1 MLFRR
6 GQFRNVYKRLPDCP
20 TMELERTVRETVD
33 RWYERLGAP
42 LAGES
47 CAAIVQPMCYGMGI
61 MVVENGLGKSDEPN
75 DRFRN
80 EYLSSPFDQ
89 AVKQFRRDYLVL
101 RLMQHDFSAVDTAEA
116 IELGKDPRAGA
127 SMMARAL
134 AEYGMS
140 VREMK
145 ATPQKHINGTI
156 YKARGSI
163 DQDST
168 REQAAADIR
177 TFSGF
182 TGHSRLR
189 AFLRDQAVP
198 LARELTDVI
207 VVLAPHHLN
216 RLYSLPYDRNF
227 SEFKQWYLQE
237 QLIRCRGDYQMMSKV
252 SGKTVNAITKLMK
265 SHSVEVEEI
274 QRSMTTAQP

>member
-1 MLFRR
+1 
-6 GQFRNVYKRLPDCP
+6 
-20 TMELERTVRETVD
+20 MELERTVRDTVD

-80 EYLSSPFDQ
+80 GYLTLSFDD
-89 AVKQFRRDYLVL
+89 AVKEFRKDYLIL
-101 RLMQHDFSAVDTAEA
+101 RLMQHDFSAVDTAAA

-134 AEYGMS
+134 AEYDLT
-140 VREMK
+140 VREIK
-145 ATPQKHINGTI
+145 ATPERYIDGTM

-163 DQDST
+163 DRDST

-198 LARELTDVI
+198 LARDLTDVI
-207 VVLAPHHLN
+207 VVLAPQHLN
-216 RLYSLPYDRNF
+216 KFYSLPYDRNF
-227 SEFKQWYLQE
+227 SEFKRWYLQE
-237 QLIRCRGDYQMMSKV
+237 QLIRCKGDYQLMSKA
-252 SGKTVNAITKLMK
+252 SGKTVNAIMKLMK
-265 SHSVEVEEI
+265 SHGAEAEAI
-274 QRSMTTAQP
+274 AQPIAAQSPQSQEVVQQ